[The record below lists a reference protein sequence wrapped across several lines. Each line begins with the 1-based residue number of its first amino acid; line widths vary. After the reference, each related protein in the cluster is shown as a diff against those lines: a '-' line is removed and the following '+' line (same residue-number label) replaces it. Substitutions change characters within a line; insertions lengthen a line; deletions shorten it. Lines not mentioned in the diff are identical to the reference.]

1 MSESSTKMPGERAPL
16 LLNFGNHASRMAA
29 LIRERPILTARLI
42 VAPREAIHAVG
53 AFLHLAPDATGPDAE
68 VAALIDNADPRDL
81 LGAALPGC
89 PARLFKALD
98 RAGDRVRE
106 PKFYERLGI
115 VSRGPFGDAL
125 LSGGNL
131 DDGRL
136 ALFESFSDMDPL
148 VISLRGALG
157 EARYL
162 VEGADCLLAFLRA
175 RGALDEREFRL
186 PPKAGLPALVRRFQA
201 ALGRIPAPD
210 PGFEP
215 PPPYRLV
222 STTAELQRIGK
233 AFRNCVALP
242 NWHAAQHHFRLL
254 DGSGVYLVADEPA
267 MLVALRRVDGE
278 LWLLEQVAG
287 PKNEAPPR
295 GAQAALLRDLAAV
308 GLKIVSADPQ
318 TAFSRLDG
326 EARRQRHL
334 PNRDDDDFDD
344 DQDDGMDVAVEEV
357 AA

>member
-1 MSESSTKMPGERAPL
+1 LS
-16 LLNFGNHASRMAA
+16 
-29 LIRERPILTARLI
+29 
-42 VAPREAIHAVG
+42 
-53 AFLHLAPDATGPDAE
+53 
-68 VAALIDNADPRDL
+68 
-81 LGAALPGC
+81 AALPGGS
-89 PARLFKALD
+89 PRLYKALD
-98 RAGDRVRE
+98 RAGDRVHERQ
-106 PKFYERLGI
+106 FYERLGLI
-115 VSRGPFGDAL
+115 SRGPFGDAL
-125 LSGGNL
+125 LNSGNL
-131 DDGRL
+131 DYGRL
-136 ALFESFSDMDPL
+136 ALFESLSDMDPL

-157 EARYL
+157 EAQYL

-215 PPPYRLV
+215 PHPYRLV

-267 MLVALRRVDGE
+267 LLAALRRVDGG

-287 PKNEAPPR
+287 PKNKAPPR
-295 GAQAALLRDLAAV
+295 GAQAALLRDLAAL
-308 GLKIVSADPQ
+308 GLKIVSTDPQ
-318 TAFSRLDG
+318 SAFSRLDG
-326 EARRQRHL
+326 EARSRRHL
-334 PNRDDDDFDD
+334 PNQDEDDFDD
-344 DQDDGMDVAVEEV
+344 DQDDGIDAGIEEV